1 MRHGAGAEGLA
12 FQEARTVIHVI
23 ASALIHGLIYRLIW
37 SFTRGMGEGRIAAI
51 AFSVIGGLVVTH
63 LLFRRRRNRNR
74 RRW

>member
-37 SFTRGMGEGRIAAI
+37 SFTRGMGEGHIFVLALAVIGAI
-51 AFSVIGGLVVTH
+51 AVTH
-63 LLFRRRRNRNR
+63 LLFHRRRRNR